1 MTEDSPLIDQ
11 QEAANLVRQLPDPGA
26 RQNLIRLCLPLADR
40 LALRFRHSG
49 EAIDDLQ
56 QAARF
61 GLIKAV
67 DNADPAR
74 AESFLGYATTMIRG
88 ELRHHL
94 RDTALVKRPRS
105 IHDNEWAVRSSIDIL
120 TQRLG
125 RAPTLAEI
133 SDHAELERDV
143 VVDVYSAM
151 VGGPVAVR
159 DFEAT
164 VEVGDP
170 DRNHDLSLLV
180 EWESVAPV
188 LAGLPTQERQVL
200 YLRFYRELTQSQMAA
215 ELGVSQVQVSRLI
228 RRALDRV
235 RSSVS

>member
-1 MTEDSPLIDQ
+1 MTEAPPLIDQ
-11 QEAANLVRQLPDPGA
+11 KEAADLVRQLPDPTA
-26 RQNLIRLCLPLADR
+26 RQNLIHLCVPLADR

-49 EAIDDLQ
+49 EAIDDLV

-74 AESFLGYATTMIRG
+74 AESFLGYATVTIRG

-105 IHDNEWAVRSSIDIL
+105 VHDNEWAVRASIDTL

-125 RAPTLAEI
+125 RAPTLSEIAE
-133 SDHAELERDV
+133 HAELERDV

-159 DFEAT
+159 DFEA
-164 VEVGDP
+164 EIEPGDP
-170 DRNHDLSLLV
+170 DRMADLSMLV

-188 LAGLPTQERQVL
+188 LAGLPSQERQVL
-200 YLRFYRELTQSQMAA
+200 YLRFYRELTQSQMAV